1 MKQTENACGWCAE
14 RQGSENGVE
23 KKPKY
28 SQSQHQ
34 VSSLHGQS
42 GQESHMG
49 TGEGGQCG
57 LNSQESGL

>member
-1 MKQTENACGWCAE
+1 MGGAPEC
-14 RQGSENGVE
+14 QGSENGVE

-28 SQSQHQ
+28 SRSQHQ
-34 VSSLHGQS
+34 VSSLYGPS

-57 LNSQESGL
+57 LNSQESSL